1 LVQDWAPA
9 TARLPSERN
18 NLKAKPFLI
27 GFLCVMLALVAGS
40 IYLAATTDR
49 ADKALVAVASPDGKY
64 KAVRLTT
71 SNDTPVPFCVDSI
84 AIFLSVYPDSF
95 VASDSSYEVYAASCA
110 APGKRAAL
118 PKIEWLA
125 NNKVQITYSPE
136 PDAAK
141 PPRLKER
148 DMSLF
153 VDIKYVRV
161 E

>member
-1 LVQDWAPA
+1 M
-9 TARLPSERN
+9 
-18 NLKAKPFLI
+18 KAKPFLI
-27 GFLCVMLALVAGS
+27 GLICVMLALVAGS

-71 SNDTPVPFCVDSI
+71 SNDTPAPFCVDSI

-95 VASDSSYEVYAASCA
+95 VSSDNNYEVYGGPCA
-110 APGKRAAL
+110 APDKRDAL

-125 NNKVQITYSPE
+125 NNKVQITYAPE
-136 PDAAK
+136 PGAGKA
-141 PPRLKER
+141 PRLKQR

-153 VDIKYVRV
+153 VDISYVKV

>member
-1 LVQDWAPA
+1 V
-9 TARLPSERN
+9 
-18 NLKAKPFLI
+18 
-27 GFLCVMLALVAGS
+27 LALVAGS
-40 IYLAATTDR
+40 SYLAATTDR

-64 KAVRLTT
+64 KAVRLTV
-71 SNDTPVPFCVDSI
+71 SNDTPVNFCVDTI

-95 VASDSSYEVYAASCA
+95 VASNSGYQVYSGPCA
-110 APGKRAAL
+110 APGKRDAL

-125 NNKVQITYSPE
+125 NNKVQIAYAPE
-136 PDAAK
+136 PGSGK

-153 VDIKYVRV
+153 VDIAYVKV